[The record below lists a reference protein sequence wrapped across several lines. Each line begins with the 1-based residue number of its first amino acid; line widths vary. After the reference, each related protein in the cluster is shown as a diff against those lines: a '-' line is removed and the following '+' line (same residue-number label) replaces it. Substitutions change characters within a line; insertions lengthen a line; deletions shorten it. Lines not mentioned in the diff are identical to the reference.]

1 METLEEMI
9 QDSNTEVKSDED
21 KMELYSDSYPFNLP
35 LRIKRFENES
45 DYNKFIKNCE
55 LLIRRSLEY
64 KDWRNYIIE
73 VLGINTCMITDERI
87 DEVSVEVHHHLPS
100 MFTLV
105 KGITNKKLAKDK
117 EFSTFDIATEA
128 IELHFKNKVGYV
140 TLVKTLHEKFHN
152 GFLDIPKEYIKGD
165 YNYFLKNYSEFLDS
179 EELDNINSRLIITET
194 NAKWARNNY
203 KEVEDKNE

>member
-1 METLEEMI
+1 METLEDMI
-9 QDSNTEVKSDED
+9 KTDVEIKSDE
-21 KMELYSDSYPFNLP
+21 KSLELYSDDYPFNLP

-64 KDWRNYIIE
+64 KEWRNYIIE
-73 VLGINTCMITDERI
+73 VLGVNTCMITDERI

-100 MFTLV
+100 LFMLV
-105 KGITNKKLAKDK
+105 KGIANKKLAKEK

-179 EELDNINSRLIITET
+179 EDLDTINNRLIIKET
-194 NAKWARNNY
+194 NAKWTRNNY
-203 KEVEDKNE
+203 KDIKDKNE